1 MEHQFLFDLL
11 SKGGIAGLLVVAVW
25 YVANKLAS
33 AYEARIA
40 SLEKAT
46 EICEKDRIELR
57 NIILERLTDSE
68 GKTFKMNNHVPK

>member
-1 MEHQFLFDLL
+1 MDHTFFIELL
-11 SKGGIAGLLVVAVW
+11 AKGGIAGCLMVAVW
-25 YVANKLAS
+25 YVANKLAA

-57 NIILERLTDSE
+57 NMILERLSGPDN
-68 GKTFKMNNHVPK
+68 KTFKMNRESR